1 MVRMKFSIQYHA
13 AIRKKL
19 KIDRGLPGRTRT
31 PSTARPRDRFTYCN
45 LISIFPT
52 RLSTRHR
59 LDSLTCHH
67 VYNDECAR
75 RVRAER
81 AARSPYKILSS
92 LMGTSHKQ
100 FAVLYCTSTKTS
112 TAYCHYLWT
121 TSCAAPIGLL
131 LYLPYSMTNP
141 LLPFRSL
148 PHLPTS
154 NQR

>member
-92 LMGTSHKQ
+92 LNSSPFCT
-100 FAVLYCTSTKTS
+100 VLLPRLLQRIATISGLHP
-112 TAYCHYLWT
+112 AQ
-121 TSCAAPIGLL
+121 LL
-131 LYLPYSMTNP
+131 LACSYTYHT
-141 LLPFRSL
+141 
-148 PHLPTS
+148 
-154 NQR
+154 Q